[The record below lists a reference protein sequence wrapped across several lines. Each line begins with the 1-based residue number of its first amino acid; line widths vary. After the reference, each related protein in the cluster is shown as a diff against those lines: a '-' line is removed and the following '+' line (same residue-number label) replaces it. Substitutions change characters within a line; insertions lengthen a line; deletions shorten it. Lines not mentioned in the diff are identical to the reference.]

1 MAWNK
6 TSVSMIEINHL
17 RTKIIDEDRAAKIR
31 KDNDGPPFALQI
43 ESLGPG
49 SDGIEIS
56 IGLEDSKDK
65 LCEFWVPDESWKT
78 FVAAVKAVDSMW
90 DLHEP
95 E

>member
-6 TSVSMIEINHL
+6 ISVSMIDVDHL
-17 RTKIIDEDRAAKIR
+17 RTKIVDQERAAKLR
-31 KDNDGPPFALQI
+31 EDNNGPPFALQI

-49 SDGIEIS
+49 TDGIEIS
-56 IGLEDSKDK
+56 IGLEDSNDR
-65 LCEFWVPDESWKT
+65 LCEFWIPDESWKT

-90 DLHEP
+90 DQHEK